1 MIEPLSNCLHPK
13 VMLISRLVGFYRAQL
28 ESPKFSIRY
37 LMKLAETDLR
47 TSIGR
52 TLNYVAVHS
61 GISYD
66 EYEKLTPAL
75 VKRKITYEEQP
86 ADQVWRN
93 SFAHEI
99 KMIKNDTL

>member
-1 MIEPLSNCLHPK
+1 
-13 VMLISRLVGFYRAQL
+13 
-28 ESPKFSIRY
+28 
-37 LMKLAETDLR
+37 MKPAETDLR

-99 KMIKNDTL
+99 KMIKNDTLELPGFLPQEIEDILTHICIS